1 MSFTFFQS
9 SNLFRRNF
17 TQVTQLSTISLT
29 HVCHKFYRFRFIC
42 KNCVNYT
49 AVEGGVAP
57 ELHQLHL
64 HVTPTWVHLHH
75 SFWHNSRTWR
85 THTTWRPRPHLH
97 SIARQKKRNAQ
108 NLRPYQ
114 CPEAED
120 IFRELQ
126 WWMASWKWSMH
137 AVHHEWCPSA
147 VAAPNDCWRSAVF
160 REGCE
165 RHHHPQAALLHPCI
179 VHIEAHNM
187 KLSCCLRSRVLQY

>member
-97 SIARQKKRNAQ
+97 SIARQKN
-108 NLRPYQ
+108 
-114 CPEAED
+114 E
-120 IFRELQ
+120 
-126 WWMASWKWSMH
+126 MH
-137 AVHHEWCPSA
+137 KTYGRINVLKPRISFENFSDGWLLENDPCTPFITSGVH
-147 VAAPNDCWRSAVF
+147 
-160 REGCE
+160 
-165 RHHHPQAALLHPCI
+165 QL
-179 VHIEAHNM
+179 
-187 KLSCCLRSRVLQY
+187 